1 MEIKFLKDSS
11 YSLDGRTKQSVNKD
25 SVLDLPNNLAESLI
39 IGGEA
44 ELNQAEQLEDKALDP
59 TEIVENKVV
68 KPNTKK
74 K

>member
-1 MEIKFLKDSS
+1 MEIKFLQDSS
-11 YSLDGRTKQSVNKD
+11 YSLDGRNALKVDKD
-25 SVLDLPNNLAESLI
+25 TVLNLPNNLAESLVR
-39 IGGEA
+39 GGEA
-44 ELNQAEQLEDKALDP
+44 ELLTEIVEDKALDP

>member
-11 YSLDGRTKQSVNKD
+11 YSLDGRTIQSVNKD
-25 SVLDLPNNLAESLI
+25 TILNLPNNLAESLI